1 MPDVL
6 AAVDFIRMTGQLLA
20 FDRGQELHLFEGLP
34 PEWLR
39 PGMVTRLNRMG
50 TMFGP
55 LTLELKVDSDG
66 KSARLKIEPVLS
78 PDCRKVMVHLGGR
91 VQELTPG
98 ESHELTFKL

>member
-6 AAVDFIRMTGQLLA
+6 AAVEFIRMMGQLLA

-39 PGMVTRLNRMG
+39 PGMVTRLNGMG

-55 LTLELKVDSDG
+55 LTLELKIASDG
-66 KSARLKIEPVLS
+66 KSAELKVAPLS
-78 PDCRKVMVHLGGR
+78 NPECRKIVVHLGAK

-98 ESHELTFKL
+98 ESHELSCNL